1 MRKLLLLFATI
12 SLFYS
17 CDYYGNYNYEVS
29 NQTSKR
35 ITIKYQEK
43 YANSEQIEKTI
54 KSGKTIHLIE
64 YFGGRV
70 GKNENPP
77 NRYKD
82 TLSDFGM
89 LEVYIDNQKINKNFN
104 LGKYWKFTEIGGRES
119 TYTLFI
125 SDSLINSK

>member
-1 MRKLLLLFATI
+1 MSKLLLFFVTLLLFC
-12 SLFYS
+12 S

-43 YANSEQIEKTI
+43 YVNSEQIEKTI
-54 KSGKTIHLIE
+54 KSEKTVHLIE

-89 LEVYIDNQKINKNFN
+89 LEGFNVYLILDSNSNISFSKAAFCAN
-104 LGKYWKFTEIGGRES
+104 L
-119 TYTLFI
+119 
-125 SDSLINSK
+125 SLRIC